1 MNTLGVDGR
10 RVTGVAGVRGAM
22 GGGRGKCTLERRLR
36 TGEVDTEVFAAC
48 ISTVC
53 ARVTRGWY
61 WLESD
66 LLLAGVGPDVEGLKP
81 TPP

>member
-1 MNTLGVDGR
+1 MNTLGVDGCL
-10 RVTGVAGVRGAM
+10 VTGVAEVRGAI
-22 GGGRGKCTLERRLR
+22 GGGRGKWMLERRVR

-66 LLLAGVGPDVEGLKP
+66 LLVRVGPDVEGVKP

>member
-1 MNTLGVDGR
+1 VNTLEVDGR
-10 RVTGVAGVRGAM
+10 RVGCVAGVREVA
-22 GGGRGKCTLERRLR
+22 GGGRGKWVLERRLR
-36 TGEVDTEVFAAC
+36 TGEVDTEGFAAC

-66 LLLAGVGPDVEGLKP
+66 LLAGVGPDVEGVKP